1 MTFPS
6 GVVISLHGDAGV
18 VSTVEMENSERE
30 EEVGIT
36 ANRSAVQTVLTL
48 QQGSF

>member
-6 GVVISLHGDAGV
+6 GVVISLLADAAD
-18 VSTVEMENSERE
+18 VSAVEMENSERE
-30 EEVGIT
+30 GGAGIT
-36 ANRSAVQTVLTL
+36 ANASAIQTVLTL